1 LNAEKVKIFDNGVQ
15 HRTDFYEQIET
26 GPFHIL
32 YDMFRCRET
41 VDKARKS
48 RVAAITGANTR
59 RELEMKYTKT
69 KLNHGYANKILTI
82 DLGGNTITTPT
93 LDPEVRDYFTGG
105 RSLGLY
111 LLHQSITSRTRAC
124 DPENPLILANGP
136 LGGIPQFPGTAK
148 AMAISLSPLTGIP
161 GVSNF
166 GGYFGAFLKYAGFD
180 ALKVTGKADHE
191 TIIVIDGLKQ
201 EVTIEAA
208 PNLEEVFDLEKAIAE
223 RFVEAGCDKRNIAF
237 MSTGTGAASTV
248 FGCIN
253 SHYYDVTKPTPAGR
267 GIFRTKQAGRTG
279 LGTVMHDKKIR
290 AIVVLA
296 DYPHGNNPY
305 GAADWNKVKQAGT
318 TLHNVVKEVDPQ
330 SLKMYRKGS
339 AGLITFMNK
348 PEYQS
353 LPVNNFQHGSDP
365 RAPQICGKFYAENLF
380 EHRGMDGCFPGC
392 NLQCTKGGW
401 VTLVSGAHQGQ
412 KVWVDGPEYETA
424 AGFGSN
430 LGIWNPEFI
439 MEANWHCDN
448 YGIDTITTATIMA
461 FLMECF
467 QRGYLTKEDMGGL
480 DLRWGNEQAALV
492 FIHLL
497 AHGET
502 EPAMAAGKGM
512 SELVG
517 WVVDLNVRK
526 TGADPRQDLE
536 LFAMQT
542 KGLPFSFY
550 RTHRSLSMQGS
561 YAAASD
567 IGAHH
572 AAAWLIKADLLGAFP
587 TFEDKA
593 RALITY
599 PRVRLGNDNMGVCKL
614 PWVDVFNPE
623 SLKAQN
629 MDIHINPASQE
640 IYADFFNG
648 ILGTDMTWEQ
658 IFEQTDR
665 DINLQR
671 IMNAMRYGRN
681 TGKHDWIPDRA
692 IGSTDDR
699 LYEAEQELNDRDL
712 GKILGKSPEEIQA
725 MPTAEKRKTLMNQR
739 KRELHKL
746 VRVYYDQRGW
756 NKFGI
761 PTVDT
766 LKRLGL
772 WKFLNE
778 ETKTGIT
785 EMTTGSDPQNP

>member
-1 LNAEKVKIFDNGVQ
+1 MNYENSQL
-15 HRTDFYEQIET
+15 HR
-26 GPFHIL
+26 
-32 YDMFRCRET
+32 
-41 VDKARKS
+41 
-48 RVAAITGANTR
+48 
-59 RELEMKYTKT
+59 
-69 KLNHGYANKILTI
+69 GYANKILSI
-82 DLGGNTITTPT
+82 ELGCGSIAAEELN
-93 LDPEVRDYFTGG
+93 PEVRDYFIGG

-111 LLHQSITSRTRAC
+111 LLHSAITPETSAT

-136 LGGIPQFPGTAK
+136 LGGIPQFPGAAK
-148 AMAISLSPLTGIP
+148 AMAVSLSPLTGIP

-166 GGYFGAFLKYAGFD
+166 GGYFGAYLKYAGFD
-180 ALKVTGKADHE
+180 ALKVTGKADRE
-191 TIIVIDGLKQ
+191 TMIVIDGFNRQ
-201 EVTIEAA
+201 VTLEAA
-208 PNLEEVFDLEKAIAE
+208 PDLEEVFDLEKAIAQ
-223 RFVEAGCDKRNIAF
+223 RFTEAGYDKRHIAF
-237 MSTGTGAASTV
+237 MSTGTGADHTA

-253 SHYYDVTKPTPAGR
+253 SHYYDVTKPVPGGR

-279 LGTVMHDKKIR
+279 IGSVMRDKKIR

-296 DYPHGNNPY
+296 DYPRGDNPY
-305 GAADWNKVKQAGT
+305 GATDWERVRNAGA
-318 TLHNVVKEVDPQ
+318 TLHKVIKEVDPQ

-353 LPVNNFQHGSDP
+353 LPVNNFQMGSDP
-365 RAPQICGKFYAENLF
+365 RAPQICGKFYAEHLF

-401 VTLVSGAHQGQ
+401 VTLVSGDHKGE

-430 LGIWNPEFI
+430 LGIWNAEFI

-448 YGIDTITTATIMA
+448 YGIDTITTATLMA
-461 FLMECF
+461 FLMESF
-467 QRGYLTKEDMGGL
+467 QRGFLTREDADGL
-480 DLRWGNEQAALV
+480 ELTWGNEADALT
-492 FIHLL
+492 FIHRL

-502 EPAMAAGKGM
+502 ELAQAAGTGM
-512 SELVG
+512 IELVD
-517 WVVDLNVRK
+517 WVADRHGRR
-526 TGADPRQDLE
+526 TGSDPRSELE

-572 AAAWLIKADLLGAFP
+572 AAAWLIKVDLLGALP

-593 RALITY
+593 TSLITY

-623 SLKAQN
+623 SAKVQN
-629 MDIHINPASQE
+629 PEMHINPASQE
-640 IYADFFNG
+640 LYAEFFNG
-648 ILGTDMTWEQ
+648 MLGTDMTWEE

-671 IMNAMRYGRN
+671 VMNAMRYGRD
-681 TGKHDWIPDRA
+681 TVKQDWIPDRA
-692 IGSTDDR
+692 IGPTDDI
-699 LYEAEQELNDRDL
+699 LYEAEAEYND
-712 GKILGKSPEEIQA
+712 GEVSKILGKSIEEVRSVT
-725 MPTAEKRKTLMNQR
+725 TAVKREALMKHRKEELRKLIAHYYEKR
-739 KRELHKL
+739 
-746 VRVYYDQRGW
+746 GW
-756 NKFGI
+756 STSGI

-766 LKRLGL
+766 LQRLGL
-772 WKFLNE
+772 WDFLKE
-778 ETKTGIT
+778 ETRERIS
-785 EMTTGSDPQNP
+785 EMTVGRTKCVGS

>member
-1 LNAEKVKIFDNGVQ
+1 ME
-15 HRTDFYEQIET
+15 
-26 GPFHIL
+26 
-32 YDMFRCRET
+32 
-41 VDKARKS
+41 
-48 RVAAITGANTR
+48 
-59 RELEMKYTKT
+59 YTS
-69 KLNHGYANKILTI
+69 NEIIHGYTNRILAI
-82 DLGGNTITTPT
+82 DLSTGNITAPD
-93 LDPEVRDYFTGG
+93 LDPKVRDYFLGG

-111 LLHQSITSRTRAC
+111 LLHSSTTLRTKAS
-124 DPENPLILANGP
+124 DPGNPLILANGP
-136 LGGIPQFPGTAK
+136 LGGIPQFPGAAK
-148 AMAISLSPLTGIP
+148 SMAIALSPLTGVP

-166 GGYFGAFLKYAGFD
+166 GGYFGPYLKYAGFD
-180 ALKVTGKADHE
+180 ALQVTGKAERE
-191 TIIVIDGLKQ
+191 TIIVIDGFARQVTLEEAPDLK
-201 EVTIEAA
+201 
-208 PNLEEVFDLEKAIAE
+208 EVFDLERAIAE
-223 RFVEAGCDKRNIAF
+223 RFTKAGYDKRHIAF
-237 MSTGTGAASTV
+237 MSTGLGADHTA

-279 LGTVMHDKKIR
+279 IGSVMRNKRIK

-296 DYPHGNNPY
+296 DHPHGENPF
-305 GAADWNKVKQAGT
+305 GAADWERVRQAGSK
-318 TLHNVVKEVDPQ
+318 LHKVIKEVDPQ
-330 SLKMYRKGS
+330 SLKMSRKGS

-353 LPVNNFQHGSDP
+353 LPVNNFQMGSDP
-365 RAPQICGKFYAENLF
+365 RAPQICGKFYAEHLF

-401 VTLVSGAHQGQ
+401 VTLKSGDHVGD

-430 LGIWNPEFI
+430 LGIWNAEFI

-467 QRGYLTKEDMGGL
+467 QRGFLFKEDLDGLELNWGGET
-480 DLRWGNEQAALV
+480 DALT
-492 FIHLL
+492 FIHRL

-502 EPAMAAGKGM
+502 ELARAAGKGM
-512 SELVG
+512 SQLVD
-517 WVVDLNVRK
+517 WLADRYRRK
-526 TGADPRQDLE
+526 TGIDPLPQLK

-542 KGLPFSFY
+542 KELPFSFY
-550 RTHRSLSMQGS
+550 RTHRSLSMQAS

-572 AAAWLIKADLLGAFP
+572 AAAWLIKVDLLGAFP

-593 RALITY
+593 QALITY

-623 SLKAQN
+623 SAKVEN
-629 MDIHINPASQE
+629 PDMHINPASQE
-640 IYADFFNG
+640 IYAEFYNG
-648 ILGTDMTWEQ
+648 VLGTDMTWQQ

-671 IMNAMRYGRN
+671 VMNVMLYGSDAGAM
-681 TGKHDWIPDRA
+681 DWIPDRA
-692 IGSTDDR
+692 IGATDDL
-699 LYEAEQELNDRDL
+699 LYENEQDYNDQQVAT
-712 GKILGKSPEEIQA
+712 ILAKTLEEVRLMA
-725 MPTAEKRKTLMNQR
+725 TAEKREALMKFR
-739 KRELHKL
+739 KNELHEL
-746 VRVYYDQRGW
+746 IAIYYRKRGW
-756 NKFGI
+756 NERGI

-772 WKFLNE
+772 WGFLNE
-778 ETKTGIT
+778 ETRARIT
-785 EMTTGSDPQNP
+785 ELTA